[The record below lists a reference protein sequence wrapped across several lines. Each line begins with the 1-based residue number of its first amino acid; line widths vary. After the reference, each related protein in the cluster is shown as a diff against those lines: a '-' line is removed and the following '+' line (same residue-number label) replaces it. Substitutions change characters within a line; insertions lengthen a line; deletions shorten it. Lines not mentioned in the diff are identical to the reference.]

1 MTDASA
7 ATAPGATATGATAAG
22 EPIMRATGLTVTY
35 GTVEAVRGIDIEISD
50 GETVALLGA
59 NGAGKSST
67 LRALSRLIKA
77 TGSIQF
83 DGRDIIKT
91 QPDAVARAGLIHVP
105 EGRHLFA
112 SLTTE
117 ENLQVGLTAKGK
129 RDPIFQIDDIY
140 DLFPALT
147 ALRKRSAWALSGGEQ
162 QMVAIG
168 RGLLSAPRLLLLDEP
183 SLGLAPVIVTAVYGA
198 LAQIKHRTAVLV
210 VEQNASLALGLVDR
224 AYVLAVGE
232 IAMAGLASELTD
244 REALLA
250 SYLARETDA
259 EDDAVAPSG

>member
-1 MTDASA
+1 MGRRGKVTDVEPTTSGASSISSS
-7 ATAPGATATGATAAG
+7 
-22 EPIMRATGLTVTY
+22 EPLLRTIGLTVSY
-35 GTVEAVRGIDIEISD
+35 GTVEAVQGIDIEVSD

-77 TGSIQF
+77 SGQILF
-83 DGRDIIKT
+83 EGKDIIKT

-117 ENLQVGLTAKGK
+117 ENLQVGLTAVNK
-129 RDPIFQIDDIY
+129 REPIFSVDDIY

-147 ALRKRSAWALSGGEQ
+147 ALRKRSAWALAGGEQ

-168 RGLLSAPRLLLLDEP
+168 RGLLSAPKLLLLDEP
-183 SLGLAPVIVTAVYGA
+183 SLGLAPVIVTAVYNA
-198 LAQIKHRTAVLV
+198 LAEIKHRTAVLV

-224 AYVLAVGE
+224 AYVLAVGQ
-232 IAMAGLASELTD
+232 IAMAGAASELSD

-250 SYLARETDA
+250 SYLARDA
-259 EDDAVAPSG
+259 DVVEPAS